1 MAGSVNDEATN
12 EEAEV
17 KPILQP
23 IGGFRSNANMF
34 STKPREFVVVATVP
48 KGTGLD
54 TVVGLERAP
63 WFSTGG
69 RWNRCAWCCP

>member
-1 MAGSVNDEATN
+1 M
-12 EEAEV
+12 
-17 KPILQP
+17 L
-23 IGGFRSNANMF
+23 

-54 TVVGLERAP
+54 TVVRLERAP

-69 RWNRCAWCCP
+69 RWFRFAWCCPCDAGYAGSKESAT